1 MLNKASGPFLQAPL
15 DPCDKG
21 VPGDVGQIDLEAVAA
36 CDWNLLREDLPM
48 PVAILK
54 QAALRNNSAWMS
66 KFLEATGAQLAPHG
80 KTTMAP
86 GLFDLQLADGA
97 WAITLSTP
105 HQLHVARR
113 FGYSRIVLAN
123 QLVGRSAIAW
133 VIDELKCDPAF
144 EFYCLVDNLDNVRQ
158 LARVAR
164 ERGLDRPLRLL
175 VEIGYAGG
183 RTGCRTVEEGLA
195 VAREVAAHAD
205 VLALSGVEGFEGIIR
220 EPTEEAT
227 VLKVEG
233 FVDQI
238 VALGQACADEDLF
251 AEGVVLFTAGGS
263 AFYDIV
269 ATKLAQ
275 IRLRQERV
283 VLLRAGCYLT
293 HDSIMYTYLFAQIQ
307 ARAPQV
313 EQLGGGLVPALEVW
327 AYVQSTPEPGKMIV
341 AMGKRDVG
349 FDHMPVAQVWFRPGG
364 EMTVPAPAPS
374 GHLVT
379 SLNDQHAHVTVP
391 EDSPWRV
398 GDLVGFGV
406 SHPCLTFDKWRVL
419 HLVDEDYTVTG
430 SVRTYF

>member
-1 MLNKASGPFLQAPL
+1 MVPKASIPSRQAPL
-15 DPCDKG
+15 NPCDKG
-21 VPGDVGQIDLEAVAA
+21 VPGDAGEVELDAVAA
-36 CDWNLLREDLPM
+36 RNWNLLREDLPM
-48 PVAILK
+48 PAAVLK
-54 QAALRNNSAWMS
+54 AAALHDNSAWMAA
-66 KFLEATGAQLAPHG
+66 FLEATGARLAPHG

-123 QLVGRSAIAW
+123 QLVGKSAIAW
-133 VIDELKCDPAF
+133 VIDELKRDPAF
-144 EFYCLVDNLDNVRQ
+144 EFYCLVDHLDNVRQ

-164 ERGLDRPLRLL
+164 DRGLDRPLRLL

-183 RTGCRTVEEGLA
+183 RTGCRTVAEGLA
-195 VAREVAAHAD
+195 VAREVAAHGD
-205 VLALSGVEGFEGIIR
+205 VLALAGVEGFEGIIR

-251 AEGVVLFTAGGS
+251 ADGLVLFTAGGS

-269 ATKLAQ
+269 AAKLAQ
-275 IRLRQERV
+275 IQLRQERI

-293 HDSIMYTYLFAQIQ
+293 HDSIMYTYLFAQIR
-307 ARAPQV
+307 ARSAQV
-313 EQLGGGLVPALEVW
+313 EQLGGALVPALEVW
-327 AYVQSTPEPGKMIV
+327 AYVQSTPEPGKLIV

-349 FDHMPVAQVWFRPGG
+349 FDHMPVAQVWFRPDGD
-364 EMTVPAPAPS
+364 MVAPEAAPE
-374 GHLVT
+374 GHIVT
-379 SLNDQHAHVTVP
+379 SLNDQHAHMTVP
-391 EDSPWRV
+391 ADSPWRV

-419 HLVDEDYTVTG
+419 HLVDEAYTITG